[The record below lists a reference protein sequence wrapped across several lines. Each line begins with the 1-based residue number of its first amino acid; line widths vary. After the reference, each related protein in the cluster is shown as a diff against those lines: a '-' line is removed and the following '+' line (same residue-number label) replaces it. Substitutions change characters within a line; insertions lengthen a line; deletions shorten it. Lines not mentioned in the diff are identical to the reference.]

1 RRDSVTEADLV
12 ELRLDSVSDPNVAA
26 ALEGRLRPTIVT
38 CRPTWEGGNFDG
50 SEEERERLLAEALA
64 LGAEYVDVEW
74 KANFHGRLIEGSGS
88 GHQIVLSTHDFAAMP
103 RDLVDRAREMRAT
116 GAGTIKIAVAAERLS
131 DCAALMGVGAE
142 IGRGGPSVVIAMGD
156 RGVASR
162 VVPDRFGSV
171 WTYAGSLS
179 AVGQLDA

>member
-1 RRDSVTEADLV
+1 MARLCVTVTAPTMAELRRPRGNATEASLV

-88 GHQIVLSTHDFAAMP
+88 GHQIVLSTHDF
-103 RDLVDRAREMRAT
+103 
-116 GAGTIKIAVAAERLS
+116 
-131 DCAALMGVGAE
+131 
-142 IGRGGPSVVIAMGD
+142 
-156 RGVASR
+156 
-162 VVPDRFGSV
+162 
-171 WTYAGSLS
+171 
-179 AVGQLDA
+179 